1 MVVVS
6 TDPKFIHEAKMSGA
20 TIQSVY
26 QQKRL
31 SDYRGWNGC
40 VFGFYALKNLN
51 SEYIFNIVAE
61 REKNGAFKSIE
72 NFITRV
78 PSGESIQTL
87 IFIGAFRSTGKT
99 KSINYRGSNAFD
111 TS

>member
-1 MVVVS
+1 VDG
-6 TDPKFIHEAKMSGA
+6 TDIWVLCFKESK
-20 TIQSVY
+20 QRVY
-26 QQKRL
+26 
-31 SDYRGWNGC
+31 
-40 VFGFYALKNLN
+40 FH
-51 SEYIFNIVAE
+51 IVAE

-78 PSGESIQTL
+78 PSGLSIQTL
-87 IFIGAFRSTGKT
+87 IFIGFRHWQNK